1 MKGRNLPKINDQSVT
16 ARVNITLRG
25 EPAQIL
31 RELKRRGVVRSNT
44 AAVVQGLFLLWDKIT
59 QRDLA
64 RARVNAIREES

>member
-1 MKGRNLPKINDQSVT
+1 MEGEYLPKISDQSAT

-31 RELKRRGVVRSNT
+31 LELKRRGVVRSNT

-59 QRDLA
+59 ERDLA
-64 RARVNAIREES
+64 RARVNAIREEG